1 MPNMANLVLK
11 DGAATPTNHTYS
23 VIDAAGGKGNWVEL
37 IGSDLKNPKL
47 SVGIKKI
54 KVNGTQNGINVNQVY
69 RETINLVLPV
79 TGTSASTGREEL
91 LRTLSGNLVLNLPD
105 TSTEQERTDL
115 AALICSAVNDALVS
129 QVHKKL
135 LPMF

>member
-23 VIDAAGGKGNWVEL
+23 VMTASGGVGQWVEL
-37 IGSDLKNPKL
+37 VGSDLKNPKL
-47 SVGIKKI
+47 TVGIRKI
-54 KVNGTQNGINVNQVY
+54 KVNGTQNGTNVNQVY

-79 TGTSASTGREEL
+79 TGVNASTGREEL
-91 LRTLSGNLVLNLPD
+91 HRTLSGNLVLNLPD

-115 AALICSAVNDALVS
+115 AALICSAVNDALVG

-135 LPMF
+135 LPLF